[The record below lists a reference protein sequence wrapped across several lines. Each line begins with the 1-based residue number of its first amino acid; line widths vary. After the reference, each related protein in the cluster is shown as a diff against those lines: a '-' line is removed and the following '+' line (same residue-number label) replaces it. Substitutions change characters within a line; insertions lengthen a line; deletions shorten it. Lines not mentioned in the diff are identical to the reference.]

1 MVVTSPDSPITRFLI
16 YNSLAMKFRS
26 CLFSLALIVSLVSHS
41 FASAYQNRPK
51 LIVVIVIDQ
60 FRGDYLER
68 YYDRFGEGGFRLL
81 MDHGANF
88 TDCHYDYANTRT
100 APGHATLF
108 TGAYS
113 DGHGIAGNE
122 WWDPT
127 LRRVVTS
134 VEDDHYETLK
144 PGGSQEIGTSP
155 HNLMADTIGDELK
168 LATAGK
174 SRVFGISMKDRASM
188 LPAGYSGN
196 AGYWIDRLD
205 GSWVSSS
212 YYMKTLPQWVVDFDA
227 GGPGKKYLNQEWK
240 GPDGAVLDN
249 TAPATN
255 SAGQPVG
262 FYDLVGKT
270 PFANDYEFDFAK
282 ELIKQEKLGSGP
294 TTDLLSISL
303 SANDILGHKV
313 GPNDPKMAAMALAL
327 DSQLGEFFKF
337 LKQQVG
343 LENIWIALSADH
355 GIAPLVDDA
364 QAMRIPGGYLDESSM
379 AQQINQRLSA
389 RFPQVT
395 GGPRCL
401 RAEDAKRTHR
411 EGTPDFVASMT
422 WPIAYLCKDDFD
434 AVKIGEAEAEQLVG
448 DTFKQ
453 VAFLRAFYTRIQLT
467 RGALPASPYG
477 EQYLHS
483 SSPYGGWYVMGQPAP
498 FFIGSPSGTDHS
510 TPYNYDAHVPL
521 AFYGAPFKPGTYRG
535 HSEPVDMVATFSAL
549 LGIERPTHSIGRV
562 LTEAL
567 TTSR

>member
-1 MVVTSPDSPITRFLI
+1 MR
-16 YNSLAMKFRS
+16 
-26 CLFSLALIVSLVSHS
+26 ALIRLLTILSLLTSA
-41 FASAYQNRPK
+41 FGSAYQNRPK
-51 LIVVIVIDQ
+51 LVVVIVIDQ

-113 DGHGIAGNE
+113 DGHGIALNE
-122 WWDPT
+122 WWDPM
-127 LRRVVTS
+127 LRKVVTS
-134 VEDDHYETLK
+134 VEDNHYETLK
-144 PGGSQEIGTSP
+144 PGGSNEIGVSP
-155 HNLMADTIGDELK
+155 HNLLADTIGDELK

-174 SRVFGISMKDRASM
+174 SRVFGVSFKDRAAV
-188 LPAGYSGN
+188 LPGGYSAN
-196 AGYWIDRLD
+196 AAYWIDRED
-205 GSWVSSS
+205 GAWESSN
-212 YYMKTLPQWVVDFDA
+212 YYFKALPQWVVSFDA
-227 GGPGKKYLNQEWK
+227 VGPQKKYLNQEWK
-240 GPDGAVLDN
+240 GPDGAVLDT

-255 SAGQPVG
+255 SAGLPLG

-303 SANDILGHKV
+303 SANDILGHRV

-327 DSQLGEFFKF
+327 DRQLADFFNF
-337 LKQQVG
+337 LKQEFG
-343 LENIWIALSADH
+343 LENVWIALSADH
-355 GIAPLVDDA
+355 GIAPLPDDA
-364 QAMRIPGGYLDESSM
+364 QAMRMPGGYLDESSM
-379 AQQINQRLSA
+379 AQQINQRLAA

-401 RAEDAKRTHR
+401 RPEDAKRTHR
-411 EGTPDFVASMT
+411 EGTPDFVAWMN
-422 WPIAYLCKDDFD
+422 WPIAILCKENFD
-434 AVKIGEAEAEQLVG
+434 AVRMGEADAEQLVG
-448 DTFKQ
+448 ETFKQ
-453 VAFLRAFYTRIQLT
+453 VAFLRNFYTRTQLT
-467 RGALPASPYG
+467 RGTLPDSRYNK
-477 EQYLHS
+477 QYLHS
-483 SSPYGGWYVMGQPAP
+483 TTPYGGWYVVGQPAP
-498 FFIGSPSGTDHS
+498 FFIGSPAGTDHS

-521 AFYGAPFKPGTYRG
+521 AFYGAPFKPGTYRE
-535 HSEPVDMVATFSAL
+535 HAEPVDMVATFSAL

-567 TTSR
+567 STQR

>member
-1 MVVTSPDSPITRFLI
+1 MRALVHLLTIFL
-16 YNSLAMKFRS
+16 
-26 CLFSLALIVSLVSHS
+26 LIASA
-41 FASAYQNRPK
+41 FGSAYQNRPK

-122 WWDPT
+122 WWDPL
-127 LRRVVTS
+127 LRKVVTS

-144 PGGSQEIGTSP
+144 PGGSNETGVSP
-155 HNLMADTIGDELK
+155 HNLLADTIGDELK

-174 SRVFGISMKDRASM
+174 SRVFGISFKDRAAI
-188 LPAGYSGN
+188 LPGGYSAN
-196 AGYWIDRLD
+196 AAYWIDHDD
-205 GSWVSSS
+205 GAWESSS
-212 YYMKTLPQWVVDFDA
+212 YYVKALPQWVVAFDA
-227 GGPGKKYLNQEWK
+227 SGPGKKYLNQDWK
-240 GPDGAVLDN
+240 GPDGTILDS
-249 TAPATN
+249 TTPATN
-255 SAGQPVG
+255 SAGLPLG

-270 PFANDYEFDFAK
+270 PFANDYELDFAK
-282 ELIKQEKLGSGP
+282 ELIKQEKLGNGP

-327 DSQLGEFFKF
+327 DHQLADFFVF
-337 LKQQVG
+337 LKQQFG
-343 LENIWIALSADH
+343 FENVWIALSADH
-355 GIAPLVDDA
+355 GIASLVDDA

-379 AQQINQRLSA
+379 AQQINQRLAA

-411 EGTPDFVASMT
+411 EGTPDFVAWMT
-422 WPIAYLCKDDFD
+422 WPIAYLCKEDFE
-434 AVKIGEAEAEQLVG
+434 AVKMSEAEAEQLVG

-453 VAFLRAFYTRIQLT
+453 VAFLRAFYTRTQLT
-467 RGALPASPYG
+467 RGMLPASPYG

-483 SSPYGGWYVMGQPAP
+483 TSQYGGWYVVGQPAP

-510 TPYNYDAHVPL
+510 TSYNYDSHVPL
-521 AFYGAPFKPGTYRG
+521 AFYGAPFKPGTYRT

-567 TTSR
+567 TTQR

>member
-1 MVVTSPDSPITRFLI
+1 MRALVRLLTILSFIS
-16 YNSLAMKFRS
+16 YA
-26 CLFSLALIVSLVSHS
+26 FS
-41 FASAYQNRPK
+41 SAYENRPK

-122 WWDPT
+122 WWDPV
-127 LRRVVTS
+127 LRKVVTS
-134 VEDDHYETLK
+134 VEDGHYETLK
-144 PGGSQEIGTSP
+144 PGGSNEAGVSP
-155 HNLMADTIGDELK
+155 HNLLADTIGDELK

-174 SRVFGISMKDRASM
+174 SRVFGISFKDRAAV
-188 LPAGYSGN
+188 LPGGYSAN
-196 AGYWIDRLD
+196 AAYWIDHDD
-205 GSWVSSS
+205 GLWESSS
-212 YYMKTLPQWVVDFDA
+212 YYLKALPKWVVDFDA
-227 GGPGKKYLNQEWK
+227 GPGKKYLNQEWK
-240 GPDGAVLDN
+240 GPDGSVLDS

-255 SAGQPVG
+255 SAGLPLG

-270 PFANDYEFDFAK
+270 PFANDYELDFAK

-294 TTDLLSISL
+294 TTDFLSISL

-327 DSQLGEFFKF
+327 DHQLADFFGF
-337 LKQQVG
+337 LKQQLG
-343 LENIWIALSADH
+343 LENVWIALSADH

-364 QAMRIPGGYLDESSM
+364 QALRIPGGYLDESSM
-379 AQQINQRLSA
+379 AQQINQRLAA

-401 RAEDAKRTHR
+401 RAEDARRTHR
-411 EGTPDFVASMT
+411 EGTPDFIAWMT
-422 WPIAYLCKDDFD
+422 WPIAYLCKEDFD
-434 AVKIGEAEAEQLVG
+434 AVKMSEAEAEQLVG

-453 VAFLRAFYTRIQLT
+453 VGFLRAFYTRTQLT
-467 RGALPASPYG
+467 RGMLPATPYG
-477 EQYLHS
+477 QQYLHS
-483 SSPYGGWYVMGQPAP
+483 TSQYGGWYVVGQPSP
-498 FFIGSPSGTDHS
+498 FFIGTPSGTDHS

-521 AFYGAPFKPGTYRG
+521 AFYGTPFKPGTYRT

-562 LTEAL
+562 LIEAL
-567 TTSR
+567 STSR